1 MKTKV
6 TFEQGVSWLGL
17 SAALAGAVLVVSLL
31 LASGQAST
39 VQAQAGT
46 GIIRAATTGTDAPG
60 CGSTAQPCRTVQY
73 AVDEAASGEE
83 IRVAAGTYT
92 GVNNQGGQS
101 QVVYV
106 AKPITI
112 RGGYTTA
119 DWTTPDPVNNP
130 TTLDATSQGRVVTIM
145 GPAQVTLEG
154 LRLTNGRATNMGGLY
169 SGQYACNN
177 PAGRGAGGGVC
188 IQGATVTLSTMWIL
202 TNTASTT
209 GGYGGGLFASG
220 ATLTVTHSIIQNNK
234 AGTGFNWSYGGGI
247 ALLGGQARLE
257 NNDVLNNSAN
267 PNYDGN
273 GGGLYANGSLAA
285 ILHNTIQG
293 NEVRGSTSS
302 TLRLGGAGIGVEGAG
317 VTLTA
322 NRIVSN
328 TATGY
333 VGGGVAWKGGLIT
346 VTANL
351 VLSNTASWG
360 GGIWAGN
367 APGTVDNNVIAANT
381 AGAHGSAIYVNTYN
395 PNTPAFRHN
404 TIARNAGGDGSAIYV
419 EDYGRVEFT
428 NSILAD
434 NTIGVAGGY
443 GTSISLRQTLWDG
456 NITDTVTLVNEVGHL
471 VGAAVF
477 ASDGYH
483 LTEPS
488 DAVDAG
494 IDAGLASDID
504 GDPRPRGSA
513 PDVGADESPYSH
525 GPGEE
530 GLSVEKA
537 ALPPR
542 LMVSSRTV
550 AGVPVYLLEQEYLIR
565 VANNITDTALSSY
578 LVEDVLPAELD
589 FAGQVHY
596 PPMAFQHTG
605 NALEWQSLAP
615 LPAETLAWM
624 SVVGNATAEDG
635 GKVITNSVGM
645 SYTLSSGGSFSK
657 SAEAVSTLSNF
668 PPFIA
673 WPEKGEF
680 CLNRS
685 GQLEMRGLAKPGAT
699 INIYED
705 SVFQVQTTASVT
717 GTFYASYT
725 PAQWAADSPVILTAR
740 DCTGGPCGDLSN
752 AVTVRAP
759 DGGWCPQHSVWQK
772 LMGENLLRWPF
783 RNAAGEMVTHD
794 WEIPGAYGFNN
805 TTLRLYECQ
814 VPDVGYAVTDIVV
827 EADGSLY
834 QDSDGPDAEGV
845 WGFSIGYAHN
855 VSIIVTASDG
865 TPGGTKTY
873 TSHGS
878 VLIDPDGF
886 IFDVTKGLDV
896 ISSTVDGLPIEV
908 GNTIPGVTVTAMV
921 SMPLWGGWVPWSAH
935 LYNNQVNPQVTSE
948 DGYFAFFTPPGSYY
962 LQVEGIPG
970 YQPWRSPV
978 VQVITEIVHINV
990 PYTPW
995 PAGAASQVSLT
1006 PDGPSQAT
1014 VQVGVG
1020 DSVEWVSTLP
1030 ANTTLDE
1037 LARYRENP
1045 VLRLLSDLDPLSNV
1059 LGWDGGELAPGSVYR
1074 RQFTRAGTYT
1084 YTDGAGHGGQVIVT
1098 AHVYLPLVVKDQQAV
1113 HCCGYDTSTISS
1125 REGAAHVWLTFR
1137 PLQFE
1142 SFPTRP

>member
-1 MKTKV
+1 MRTETTLKRSTA
-6 TFEQGVSWLGL
+6 WLGL
-17 SAALAGAVLVVSLL
+17 GAALAGVVLVLGLL
-31 LASGQAST
+31 VVSGQASV

-46 GIIRAATTGTDAPG
+46 GILRVAPTGTDTPG
-60 CGSTAQPCRTVQY
+60 CGGPAQPCRTVQY
-73 AVDEAASGEE
+73 AVDEAADGEE

-92 GVNNQGGQS
+92 DVNNQGGQS
-101 QVVYV
+101 QVVYI
-106 AKPITI
+106 AKSLSI

-119 DWTTPDPVNNP
+119 DWTTPDPAGNP
-130 TTLDATSQGRVVTIM
+130 TTLDATSLGRVVTIM
-145 GPAQVTLEG
+145 GPGQVALEG

-169 SGQYACNN
+169 MGQYTCNN

-220 ATLTVTHSIIQNNK
+220 AILTMTQCTVQDNQ
-234 AGTGFNWSYGGGI
+234 AGTGFNWSYGGGV
-247 ALLGGQARLE
+247 ALLGSQARLE
-257 NNDVLNNSAN
+257 DNDILNNAAN
-267 PNYDGN
+267 PNYDGD
-273 GGGLYANGSLAA
+273 GGGLYAKDSLAT
-285 ILHNTIQG
+285 IRHNTIQG
-293 NEVRGSTSS
+293 NEVWGSTASAM
-302 TLRLGGAGIGVEGAG
+302 RLGGGGVGVEGAG
-317 VTLTA
+317 VTITA
-322 NRIVSN
+322 NQIVSN

-346 VTANL
+346 VTANQ

-360 GGIWAGN
+360 GGMWAGN
-367 APGTVDNNVIAANT
+367 APATVDNNVIADNT
-381 AGAHGSAIYVNTYN
+381 ATGHGSAIYINTYN

-404 TIARNAGGDGSAIYV
+404 TIARNGGGDGSALYV
-419 EDYGRVEFT
+419 EDYGRVEFV
-428 NSILAD
+428 NSIVAS
-434 NTIGVAGGY
+434 NTVGVAGGY
-443 GTSISLRQTLWDG
+443 GTSISLQQTLWDG
-456 NITDTVTLVNEVGHL
+456 NITDTVTLVDEVGHL
-471 VGAAVF
+471 VGAAAF

-488 DAVDAG
+488 AAVDAG
-494 IDAGLASDID
+494 IDAGLTSDID
-504 GDPRPRGSA
+504 GDPRPRGHA

-525 GPGEE
+525 GPGGE
-530 GLSVEKA
+530 GLTVEKS

-542 LMVSSRTV
+542 LMVSSRTM

-565 VANNITDTALSSY
+565 VANNMTDTALLSY
-578 LVEDVLPAELD
+578 LVEDALPADLE

-596 PPMAFQHTG
+596 PPLAFQNTG

-635 GKVITNSVGM
+635 GKVITNAVGV
-645 SYTLSSGGSFSK
+645 SYALSSGGSFSK
-657 SAEAVSTLSNF
+657 SAEVVSTLPNF

-685 GQLEMRGLAKPGAT
+685 GQLEIRGLAKPGAT

-725 PAQWAADSPVILTAR
+725 PAQWSADSPVVLTAR

-759 DGGWCPQHSVWQK
+759 DLGWCPQRSVWQK
-772 LMGENLLRWPF
+772 MMGENLLRWPF
-783 RNAAGEMVTHD
+783 RNAAGEMATHD
-794 WEIPGAYGFNN
+794 WEIPGAYGFND
-805 TTLRLYECQ
+805 TTLYLYECQ
-814 VPDVGYAVTDIVV
+814 VPDPGYAVTDIVV

-834 QDSDGPDAEGV
+834 QDPDGPDPEGG
-845 WGFSIGYAHN
+845 WAFSIGYAHS

-886 IFDVTKGLDV
+886 IFDATEGLDV
-896 ISSTVDGLPIEV
+896 ISSTLDGLPIEV
-908 GNTIPGVTVTAMV
+908 GNTVPGVTVTAMV
-921 SMPLWGGWVPWSAH
+921 SMPQWGGWVPWPAH
-935 LYNNQVNPQVTSE
+935 LYNNQVNPQVTGE
-948 DGYFAFFTPPGSYY
+948 DGYFAFFTPPGFYY
-962 LQVEGIPG
+962 LQVEGISG

-978 VQVITEIVHINV
+978 VQVITEIVHVNV

-995 PAGAASQVSLT
+995 PGGTATQLELT
-1006 PDGPSQAT
+1006 PDGPSQAV
-1014 VQVGVG
+1014 VQVDAG

-1030 ANTTLDE
+1030 ANTTIED

-1045 VLRLLSDLDPLSNV
+1045 RVRLLSDLDPLTDV
-1059 LGWDGGELAPGSVYR
+1059 RGWDGGALTPGSVYR
-1074 RQFTRAGTYT
+1074 RQFTHAGTYT
-1084 YTDGAGHGGQVIVT
+1084 YTDGAGHSGLVIVIG
-1098 AHVYLPLVVKDQQAV
+1098 HIYLPLVVKN
-1113 HCCGYDTSTISS
+1113 
-1125 REGAAHVWLTFR
+1125 R
-1137 PLQFE
+1137 
-1142 SFPTRP
+1142 